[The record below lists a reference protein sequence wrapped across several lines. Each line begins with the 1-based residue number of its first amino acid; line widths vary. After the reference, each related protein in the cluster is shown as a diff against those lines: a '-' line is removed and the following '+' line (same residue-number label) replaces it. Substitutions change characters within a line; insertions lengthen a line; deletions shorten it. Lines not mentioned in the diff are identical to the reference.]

1 LKTTIGYTES
11 QARGVDLTQ
20 EMLTFESVSPH
31 LLRVGACHD
40 NLGDVLL
47 KKTKIICTLGP
58 ASSSKQMIE
67 KLFQAGMNG
76 VRINTAYGDLAQYQ
90 SVIETV
96 REITD
101 IPIIIDIKGPE
112 IRIRASE
119 RKVLSKGDIL
129 EVGFDGE
136 AVCFNHDFYDQM
148 GVDDEVY
155 IDNGKIR
162 TRVVEKKDRKLR
174 LLALNSGSIEDG
186 KGVNIPNKHLS
197 VPTFP
202 EKDLEIIRFA
212 EKYDIEY
219 IALSFTR
226 NAEDVK
232 NLSQTNNY
240 KGGIIAKIENSEGV
254 QNVEEILDVCHGI
267 MVARGD
273 LGVEIPPERV
283 PLVQKSL
290 IKLSNQ
296 KGKLVVT
303 ATEMLESMIHQPNP
317 TRAEVSDVANAI
329 LDGSDAVM
337 LSGETAVGSYPVE
350 AVEMMTRIAN
360 ETEKAVKSNVEDTP
374 FINISDTVSK
384 AIQRICQSM
393 PVHNVITLTRSGY
406 TARMIARF
414 KIAQPIIAVTPE
426 IKVKKQLEL
435 TFGVYP
441 VVIDYL
447 EEKDKILAVATRL
460 YEMHLVDDEETV
472 LFTAGER
479 TTMEHAS
486 NSIEIHKIRE
496 LRKFG
501 SF

>member
-1 LKTTIGYTES
+1 
-11 QARGVDLTQ
+11 
-20 EMLTFESVSPH
+20 M
-31 LLRVGACHD
+31 
-40 NLGDVLL
+40 L
-47 KKTKIICTLGP
+47 KKTKIICTVGP
-58 ASSSKQMIE
+58 ASSSKQTIE
-67 KLFQAGMNG
+67 KMFQAGMNG
-76 VRINTAYGDLAQYQ
+76 ARINTAYGNLAQYQ

-96 REITD
+96 REIAD

-112 IRIRASE
+112 IRIKASQ
-119 RKVLSKGDIL
+119 RKVISKGDIL

-136 AVCFNHDFYDQM
+136 EVSFNHDFYDEM

-174 LLALNSGSIEDG
+174 LLTLDSGVIEDG
-186 KGVNIPNKHLS
+186 KGVNVPNKHLS

-202 EKDLEIIRFA
+202 EKDLEIISFA
-212 EKYDIEY
+212 KKHDVEY
-219 IALSFTR
+219 VALSFTR

-232 NLSQTNNY
+232 NLSQTNGFG
-240 KGGIIAKIENSEGV
+240 GGIIAKIENFEGV
-254 QNVEEILDVCHGI
+254 QNVEEILEAASGL

-273 LGVEIPPERV
+273 LGVEIEPERV

-290 IKLSNQ
+290 IKLCNQ

-303 ATEMLESMIHQPNP
+303 ATEMLESMINQPCP

-337 LSGETAVGSYPVE
+337 LSGETAVGQYPVE

-374 FINISDTVSK
+374 FINISDTVSR
-384 AIQRICQSM
+384 AIQDICQSM
-393 PVHNVITLTRSGY
+393 PIHKVITLTRSGY

-435 TFGVYP
+435 IFGVYP
-441 VVIDYL
+441 VLVNYN
-447 EEKDKILAVATRL
+447 EEKDRISEVANQLHKMR
-460 YEMHLVDDEETV
+460 LVDDEETV
-472 LFTAGER
+472 LFTEAVR
-479 TTMEHAS
+479 TAMEHAS
-486 NSIEIHKIRE
+486 NSIEIHNIKE
-496 LRKFG
+496 LREFAA
-501 SF
+501 SSALTTFW

>member
-1 LKTTIGYTES
+1 
-11 QARGVDLTQ
+11 
-20 EMLTFESVSPH
+20 M
-31 LLRVGACHD
+31 
-40 NLGDVLL
+40 
-47 KKTKIICTLGP
+47 KKTKIICTVGP
-58 ASSSKQMIE
+58 ASSSKQTIE
-67 KLFQAGMNG
+67 KMFQAGMNG
-76 VRINTAYGDLAQYQ
+76 ARINTAYGNLAQYQ

-96 REITD
+96 REIAD

-112 IRIRASE
+112 IRIRASQ
-119 RKVLSKGDIL
+119 RKVISKGDIL

-136 AVCFNHDFYDQM
+136 EVSFNHDFYDEM

-174 LLALNSGSIEDG
+174 LLTLDSGVIEDG
-186 KGVNIPNKHLS
+186 KGVNVPNKHLS

-212 EKYDIEY
+212 KKHDVEY
-219 IALSFTR
+219 VALSFTR

-232 NLSQTNNY
+232 NLSQTNGFE
-240 KGGIIAKIENSEGV
+240 GGIIAKIENFEGV
-254 QNVEEILDVCHGI
+254 QNVEEILEAASGL

-273 LGVEIPPERV
+273 LGVEIEPERV

-290 IKLSNQ
+290 IKLCNQ

-303 ATEMLESMIHQPNP
+303 ATEMLESMINQPCP

-337 LSGETAVGSYPVE
+337 LSGETAVGQYPVE

-374 FINISDTVSK
+374 FINISDTVSR
-384 AIQRICQSM
+384 AIQDICQSM
-393 PVHNVITLTRSGY
+393 PVHKVITLTRSGY

-435 TFGVYP
+435 IFGVYP
-441 VVIDYL
+441 VLVNYN
-447 EEKDKILAVATRL
+447 EEKDRISEVANQLHKMR
-460 YEMHLVDDEETV
+460 LVDDEETV
-472 LFTAGER
+472 LFTEGVR
-479 TTMEHAS
+479 TAMEHAS
-486 NSIEIHKIRE
+486 NSIEIHNIKE
-496 LRKFG
+496 LREFAA
-501 SF
+501 SSALTTFW

>member
-1 LKTTIGYTES
+1 
-11 QARGVDLTQ
+11 
-20 EMLTFESVSPH
+20 M
-31 LLRVGACHD
+31 
-40 NLGDVLL
+40 L
-47 KKTKIICTLGP
+47 KKTKIICTVGP
-58 ASSSKQMIE
+58 ASSSRQMIE
-67 KLFQAGMNG
+67 KMFKAGMNG
-76 VRINTAYGDLAQYQ
+76 VRINTAYGNLTQYQ

-96 REITD
+96 REVAD

-112 IRIRASE
+112 IRIRTFK
-119 RKVLSKGDIL
+119 RKVFSKGDIL

-136 AVCFNHDFYDQM
+136 EVCFNHDFYDEM
-148 GVDDEVY
+148 EVDDEVY
-155 IDNGKIR
+155 IDNGKTR

-174 LLALNSGSIEDG
+174 LLTLTSGVIEDG

-212 EKYDIEY
+212 KKHDVEY
-219 IALSFTR
+219 VALSFTR

-232 NLSQTNNY
+232 NLSQTNSFE
-240 KGGIIAKIENSEGV
+240 GGIIAKIENSEGV
-254 QNVEEILDVCHGI
+254 QNIEEILDAASGL

-273 LGVEIPPERV
+273 LAVEIEPERV

-296 KGKLVVT
+296 KGKVVVT

-337 LSGETAVGSYPVE
+337 LSGETAVGQYPVE

-384 AIQRICQSM
+384 AVQRICLSM
-393 PVHNVITLTRSGY
+393 PVHKVVPLTRSGY

-414 KIAQPIIAVTPE
+414 KIAQPIIAVTHE

-441 VVIDYL
+441 VLINYH
-447 EEKDKILAVATRL
+447 EEKDRISTVANRL
-460 YEMHLVDDEETV
+460 HEMRMVDNEETV
-472 LFTAGER
+472 LFTEGVR

-486 NSIEIHKIRE
+486 NSIEIHKIEE
-496 LRKFG
+496 LREFA
-501 SF
+501 SS